1 MCLDLICFI
10 LWVPLPQDVVL
21 WWRPCHG
28 VSWWPCSDG
37 SGDVRPIPVSM
48 RCVLAWRTWRAL
60 MSRRCGVMLEGE
72 VLVVVINSASS
83 SEEVV
88 DEILLGLSALA
99 LEDLELDVLPIN
111 PEHSLLAS
119 VQATNCRLV

>member
-1 MCLDLICFI
+1 MPLLTIPTGTPIMLGVPARSLEEALLQSIGTMLLSVDGVVEAHLPECFAMGI
-10 LWVPLPQDVVL
+10 MAQPAQ
-21 WWRPCHG
+21 
-28 VSWWPCSDG
+28 
-37 SGDVRPIPVSM
+37 
-48 RCVLAWRTWRAL
+48 
-60 MSRRCGVMLEGE
+60 

-99 LEDLELDVLPIN
+99 LEDLDLDVLPIN

-119 VQATNCRLV
+119 VQATNCRLM

>member
-1 MCLDLICFI
+1 MPLLTIPSGTPIMLGTPARPMPEVLSQTIGTMLSSVDGVVEAHLPECFAVGI
-10 LWVPLPQDVVL
+10 MAQPAQ
-21 WWRPCHG
+21 
-28 VSWWPCSDG
+28 
-37 SGDVRPIPVSM
+37 
-48 RCVLAWRTWRAL
+48 
-60 MSRRCGVMLEGE
+60 

-99 LEDLELDVLPIN
+99 LEDLEFDVLPIS